1 MKKNNL
7 FIYAILLF
15 SISIVIFS
23 CKKTA
28 SNILTGNWKLTAEHN
43 RTIIPGAV
51 ADTLYYDT
59 TYDPTKSQILEFN
72 GNNTYSVTDYSQ
84 PPAPPIVT
92 TNGKYTF
99 SGTGIGTIVMTPN
112 ISESN
117 LTPVATTSTYV
128 ITPSNSFSN
137 STLILISTST
147 LQGAAVSD
155 STYYTF
161 F

>member
-7 FIYAILLF
+7 FIYAVLLF

-23 CKKTA
+23 CKKTT
-28 SNILTGNWKLTAEHN
+28 SNALAGNWKLSAVHN
-43 RTIIPGAV
+43 RTIIPGTV
-51 ADTLYYDT
+51 ADTLYYDS
-59 TYDPTKSQILEFN
+59 TYDPIKQSQVLEFN

-84 PPAPPIVT
+84 APPVVT
-92 TNGKYTF
+92 YGKFTF
-99 SGTGIGTIVMTPN
+99 SGGGFGTIVMTPD
-112 ISESN
+112 ISASN
-117 LTPVATTSTYV
+117 LAPVAISDTYI
-128 ITPSNSFSN
+128 ITPSNSVSN
-137 STLILISTST
+137 STLVLISTTT

>member
-1 MKKNNL
+1 MMKKNNQ

-28 SNILTGNWKLTAEHN
+28 SNILTGNWKLTAVHN
-43 RTIIPGAV
+43 RTIIPGTV
-51 ADTLYYDT
+51 ADTLYYDS
-59 TYDPTKSQILEFN
+59 TYDPMESQILEFN

-84 PPAPPIVT
+84 TPPVV

-117 LTPVATTSTYV
+117 LTPVATTSTYI

-137 STLILISTST
+137 STLVLISTTT
-147 LQGAAVSD
+147 LQGAVTSD

>member
-7 FIYAILLF
+7 FIYAVLLF

-28 SNILTGNWKLTAEHN
+28 SNILTGNWKLTGVHN
-43 RTIIPGAV
+43 RTIISGAV
-51 ADTLYYDT
+51 PDTLYYDS

-84 PPAPPIVT
+84 APPVVT
-92 TNGKYTF
+92 YGKYTF
-99 SGTGIGTIVMTPN
+99 SGTSIGTMVMTPN
-112 ISESN
+112 ISASN
-117 LTPVATTSTYV
+117 LNPVAVSGTYI
-128 ITPSNSFSN
+128 ITPSNSVSN
-137 STLILISTST
+137 STLVLITTTT
-147 LQGAAVSD
+147 LQGAVTSD